1 MSDHTTDRGADPT
14 TDAVPGT
21 TTGLVVPQGT
31 MNGLLSP
38 PPARRE
44 PARQGL
50 ARAWKTL
57 RPLTTPLGIALKYTS
72 LLIAVACAV
81 IPLITVFMAA
91 FKTREEF
98 ATSDPLVPPGDWLN
112 LENFVVAFTQ
122 GGMLQGFVN
131 TTIILAVSLVG
142 TILIGTMTAYA
153 VDRFDF
159 RGRRLVMGA
168 FLLAT
173 LVPAVTTQVA
183 TFQVVNGL
191 GLFNTHWAAIVL
203 FMGTDIV
210 SIYIF
215 LQFMRSIPRSLD
227 EAAMLDGA
235 NKLTIYARV
244 IFPLL
249 RPAIAT
255 VVIIKGIA
263 IYNEYYIPFLY
274 MPSRDL
280 GVVSTSLFRFMG
292 PFGAQWEIIS
302 AGTVLVIIPTLIA
315 FLLLQ
320 RQIYSGLTSGATK

>member
-1 MSDHTTDRGADPT
+1 MSATTLPGRTGPVERTVLRARHGLRAMHPLLGPVAT
-14 TDAVPGT
+14 TAKYAS
-21 TTGLVVPQGT
+21 LV
-31 MNGLLSP
+31 
-38 PPARRE
+38 
-44 PARQGL
+44 
-50 ARAWKTL
+50 
-57 RPLTTPLGIALKYTS
+57 
-72 LLIAVACAV
+72 VACAAAI
-81 IPLITVFMAA
+81 IPLVTVFMAA
-91 FKTREEF
+91 FKSKEEF
-98 ATSDPLVPPGDWLN
+98 ATSDPLAPPQSWTNLDNFATAFVDGGMVQGFLN
-112 LENFVVAFTQ
+112 TSIILVVA
-122 GGMLQGFVN
+122 
-131 TTIILAVSLVG
+131 LVG
-142 TILIGTMTAYA
+142 TIIIGTMTAYA

-191 GLFNTHWAAIVL
+191 GLFNTRWAAIVL
-203 FMGTDIV
+203 FTGTDII

-215 LQFMRSIPRSLD
+215 LQFMRGISRSLD

-235 NKLTIYARV
+235 NRLTIYARI

-255 VVIIKGIA
+255 VVIVKGIA

-292 PFGAQWEIIS
+292 PFGAQWEVIS
-302 AGTVLVIIPTLIA
+302 AGAVLVIVPTLVA

>member
-1 MSDHTTDRGADPT
+1 MTGHVSPLMTRTTPPDP
-14 TDAVPGT
+14 PGPVEAARMRVARV
-21 TTGLVVPQGT
+21 LRA
-31 MNGLLSP
+31 LS
-38 PPARRE
+38 
-44 PARQGL
+44 
-50 ARAWKTL
+50 
-57 RPLTTPLGIALKYTS
+57 PLTTPLGIALKYTS
-72 LLIAVACAV
+72 LLVAVACAV
-81 IPLITVFMAA
+81 IPLVTVFMAA
-91 FKTREEF
+91 FKTKEEF
-98 ATSDPLVPPGDWLN
+98 ATSDPLAPPGNWFH
-112 LENFVVAFTQ
+112 LENFAVAFTS
-122 GGMLQGFVN
+122 GGMLTGFLN

-153 VDRFDF
+153 VDRFEF
-159 RGRRLVMGA
+159 RGRRLVMGG

-203 FMGTDIV
+203 FTGTDIV

-235 NKLTIYARV
+235 SRLTIYARV

-292 PFGAQWEIIS
+292 PFGAQWEVIS

-320 RQIYSGLTSGATK
+320 RQIYNGLTSGATK

>member
-1 MSDHTTDRGADPT
+1 
-14 TDAVPGT
+14 V
-21 TTGLVVPQGT
+21 
-31 MNGLLSP
+31 
-38 PPARRE
+38 
-44 PARQGL
+44 
-50 ARAWKTL
+50 
-57 RPLTTPLGIALKYTS
+57 
-72 LLIAVACAV
+72 
-81 IPLITVFMAA
+81 TVFMAA
-91 FKTREEF
+91 FKSRQEF
-98 ATSDPLVPPGDWLN
+98 VTSDPLAPPADWTN
-112 LENFVVAFTQ
+112 LENFVVAFTR
-122 GGMLQGFVN
+122 GGMIQGFFN
-131 TTIILAVSLVG
+131 TTIILVVSLVG
-142 TILIGTMTAYA
+142 TIIIGTMTAYA

-183 TFQVVNGL
+183 TFQIVNGL
-191 GLFNTHWAAIVL
+191 GLFNTRWAAIVL
-203 FMGTDIV
+203 FTGTDII

-215 LQFMRSIPRSLD
+215 LQFMRGISRSLD

-235 NKLTIYARV
+235 NRLTIYARI

-280 GVVSTSLFRFMG
+280 GVVSTSLFRFKG

>member
-1 MSDHTTDRGADPT
+1 MSATTLPGRTGPVERTVLRARHGLRAMHPLLGPVAT
-14 TDAVPGT
+14 TAKYAS
-21 TTGLVVPQGT
+21 LV
-31 MNGLLSP
+31 
-38 PPARRE
+38 
-44 PARQGL
+44 
-50 ARAWKTL
+50 
-57 RPLTTPLGIALKYTS
+57 
-72 LLIAVACAV
+72 VACAAAI
-81 IPLITVFMAA
+81 IPLVTVFMAA
-91 FKTREEF
+91 FKSKEEF
-98 ATSDPLVPPGDWLN
+98 ATSDPLAPPQSWTNLDNFATAFVDGGMVQGFLN
-112 LENFVVAFTQ
+112 TSIILVVA
-122 GGMLQGFVN
+122 
-131 TTIILAVSLVG
+131 LVG
-142 TILIGTMTAYA
+142 TIIIGTMTAYA

-191 GLFNTHWAAIVL
+191 GLFNTRWAAIVL
-203 FMGTDIV
+203 FTGTDII

-215 LQFMRSIPRSLD
+215 LQFMRGISRSLD
-227 EAAMLDGA
+227 EAALLDGA
-235 NKLTIYARV
+235 NRLTIYARI

-255 VVIIKGIA
+255 VVIVKGIA

-292 PFGAQWEIIS
+292 PFGAQWEVIS
-302 AGTVLVIIPTLIA
+302 AGAVLVIVPTLVA